1 MIRRPPRSTL
11 FPYTTLFRS
20 QRLTADRVEINRLTG
35 DTVAEGRAIFYDG
48 DDQLMG
54 DRIEYNFKTGTGVV
68 YHGAARTA
76 PYYQVGGER
85 MERLGEGRYRIRRG
99 VFTACEDHPPPRSFP
114 FGPAA
119 PRPAEPVLRPTR

>member
-99 VFTACEDHPPPRSFP
+99 GFTTREGQPPPRAFP
-114 FGPAA
+114 VRSGRAR
-119 PRPAEPVLRPTR
+119 PRRAGLR